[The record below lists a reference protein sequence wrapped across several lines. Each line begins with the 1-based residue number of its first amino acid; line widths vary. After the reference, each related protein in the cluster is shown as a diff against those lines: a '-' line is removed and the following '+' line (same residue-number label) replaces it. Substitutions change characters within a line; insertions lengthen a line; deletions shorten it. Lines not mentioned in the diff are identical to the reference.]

1 LSIPLSEIYSSRTL
15 PVIIAYENT
24 LKNSNAIAME
34 WQAQYALQQLQIE
47 NEEVARFDLA
57 YFIGATNKLKLD
69 E

>member
-1 LSIPLSEIYSSRTL
+1 
-15 PVIIAYENT
+15 
-24 LKNSNAIAME
+24 ME

-69 E
+69 EGV